1 MDTNSSVISLQT
13 SLEPRHRRIKALKL
27 DTSAPIKDSALTLVG
42 RVIRVT
48 LDVFK
53 PLEKESIFDFS
64 SGEEQVLTVTA
75 PNVTASFLVSL
86 IVLFASFNPGKQLVL
101 HRPILHKLTAP
112 ALGEILQ
119 GSIVF
124 HSLSRERRPPY
135 SQRVDR
141 HGRPFRERLPLLNKG
156 APQKNKL
163 TLDGRPLLKMLMGNA
178 LRQ

>member
-64 SGEEQVLTVTA
+64 SGEEQVILLEYEGLDRHCSECHSLLLSESHCALRKFQPRQTA
-75 PNVTASFLVSL
+75 RTTQAHPSQTHSPRSRRDTSREHSFSQ
-86 IVLFASFNPGKQLVL
+86 P
-101 HRPILHKLTAP
+101 
-112 ALGEILQ
+112 
-119 GSIVF
+119 
-124 HSLSRERRPPY
+124 LSREAPPVQPTRR
-135 SQRVDR
+135 
-141 HGRPFRERLPLLNKG
+141 
-156 APQKNKL
+156 
-163 TLDGRPLLKMLMGNA
+163 
-178 LRQ
+178 